1 MGQIQPYE
9 AHVTNLTLNSNL
21 DQDVGPEEIVA
32 RAAAMHDALGAECEA
47 NNAAGGC
54 SDTRHQAFKDAGFYR
69 MLSPKRFGGM
79 EMDLETFLRVVMEI
93 GSADPGTAWGM
104 GLSAGHALHL
114 AAYFPIE
121 AQAEGFADNGNFICP
136 QRAVPAG
143 RAERVEGG
151 YRLTGDWPYASGV
164 PHSNWFMAAANVFA
178 EDGSS
183 LPPLGF
189 IIPRQD
195 IEVLKDWGGDLV
207 LGLQAT
213 GSNTVRITDKFIPDH
228 WTAPFDWPR
237 RDLGTDGTIGWQE
250 HQNPLYLGRILTYFG
265 CELAAPIVGAAKG
278 ALREYR
284 RLIETQKTPFPPP
297 KLRSESDFYQMW
309 LGEAMGMVDGAE
321 LLLLGTARRYTKA
334 CEDWAKDRTPFTYIE
349 DARMRQTALM
359 AGRMACEAIELMF
372 TTSGTTAA
380 RTNSRM
386 LRFFRDAST
395 YRTHVTSQ
403 LPVMAHS
410 AGSGNLGL
418 GITL

>member
-1 MGQIQPYE
+1 M
-9 AHVTNLTLNSNL
+9 TNLTLDSSP
-21 DQDVGPEEIVA
+21 DQMVDPEEIVA
-32 RAAAMHDALGAECEA
+32 RAAAMHDELAAECEA
-47 NNAAGGC
+47 NNAAGAC
-54 SDTRHQAFKDAGFYR
+54 SAERHEAFKRAGFYR
-69 MLSPKRFGGM
+69 ILSPKRFGGL
-79 EMDLETFLRVVMEI
+79 EMGLETFLRVVMEI
-93 GSADPGTAWGM
+93 GTADPGTAWGM

-114 AAYFPIE
+114 AAYFPLE
-121 AQAEGFADNGNFICP
+121 AQVEGFADNGNFICP
-136 QRAVPAG
+136 QRAVPGG

-151 YRLTGDWPYASGV
+151 YRLTGEWPYASGV
-164 PHSNWFMAAANVFA
+164 PHSNWFMGAAAVFA
-178 EDGSS
+178 QDGSS
-183 LPPLGF
+183 LPPIGF
-189 IIPRQD
+189 IIPRDD
-195 IEVLKDWGGDLV
+195 IEILHDWGGDLV

-213 GSNTVRITDKFIPDH
+213 GSNTVRIVDKFIPDH
-228 WTAPFDWPR
+228 WTSPFDWPR
-237 RDLGTDGTIGWQE
+237 RDLGADGTIGWQIHE
-250 HQNPLYLGRILTYFG
+250 NPLYLGRIMTYFG

-297 KLRSESDFYQMW
+297 KMRADSEFFQMW
-309 LGEAMGMVDGAE
+309 YGEAMGMVDGAE
-321 LLLLGTARRYTKA
+321 MLLLGTARRYTAA
-334 CEDWAKDRTPFTYIE
+334 CEAWAADRVPFTYVE

-359 AGRMACEAIELMF
+359 AGRMACDAIQLMF

-410 AGSGNLGL
+410 AGSGSLGL